1 MKNQINVVVEWQRYR
16 HPAAAAGILCV
27 FVLALWPALATAQTQ
42 ASTILGQVKDENGG
56 VLPGVTVTLRGPA
69 LQVPEMVTVTDVQGD
84 YRISPLPIGTFTLQ
98 FELTGF
104 QSVRLE
110 GITLTSGFT
119 ATLNQT
125 LKIGTMSETITVSG
139 QSPLVDV
146 TQATTATSLQGDSLA
161 LIPSGNNGI
170 VGFLMQVPGVR
181 TNIDVGGS
189 SITDTNLFATNGQS
203 GDQWPMLE
211 GVFAATSVNSASG
224 THYDF
229 NAVEE
234 GRFQTSANQ
243 VDNPMRG
250 VGINL
255 VMKSGGNAYH
265 GMGEFSDTN
274 YHFEGSNISD
284 VLRKQ
289 GVVRIPKLFTR
300 RDEGGQI
307 GGKLIKD
314 KLWFFADW
322 RYRKVVNEIPFAA
335 STSGGVVTRPQHQ
348 FFQIYK
354 ISDQINENNKLI
366 LFWHRYGD
374 SDKRGASQFVP
385 ESSMVENDSWG
396 ETWKAEWQSTR
407 GKWLTTSAQWGHFNQ
422 VNSYHGFD
430 VGVPSTIDIVTQLQ
444 TGDTTQEGSW
454 SWGGE
459 EQGKATATIYKTDLA
474 GNHVLNVGYNLFI
487 ERSFGHQPSRDTFD
501 NEGNYQMRFNNS
513 VPYQIT
519 FYNYPNNPSTRVN
532 YWALYLQDTWTIG
545 HRLTLNP
552 GFRGQRDHGW
562 VPAQCQLPGVNSQV
576 FPPNCQPRRDQPVL
590 VTYSPRMY
598 VAFDVKGD
606 GKSVIKGGY
615 GRFVHLLDPGGIVS
629 QLNSNGNRN
638 MTFVWHDLNSDN
650 KWAPSET
657 NMDPNGPDYASGGS
671 QTQSFIN
678 PNLKAPW
685 SDQFTIGFE
694 RQLMSQ
700 LAARVAFAYDRNF
713 NVLKTFNPLIPNS
726 AYTIPITSPDP
737 GPDGKVGTA
746 DDPGTTL
753 TYYDYGPQ
761 YAGAQFAGIE
771 VANVHPKYN
780 NNYKTVELSMTKRLS
795 SKWQL
800 MGSYS
805 YTKNH
810 NPFPASTTNPNSEIN
825 VADFTSSWIGKMSGS
840 YVFPKGILGGFSYDV
855 RTGVRMARQVL
866 LQGGKQ
872 VTSVAVNAALPGTL
886 NLDNIALLDARVSK
900 RFNLQK
906 STFEVRLD
914 VFNILNASPVQS
926 IVVRASS
933 TFGQAT
939 ASGGGGQNGTG
950 LTPPRLL
957 QLGGTFTF

>member
-1 MKNQINVVVEWQRYR
+1 MANHCGNGNRYR
-16 HPAAAAGILCV
+16 RAAASLCGFLCLV
-27 FVLALWPALATAQTQ
+27 ALVLTPAVARGQVQ
-42 ASTILGQVKDENGG
+42 VSNIQGQVKDENGG
-56 VLPGVTVTLRGPA
+56 ALPGVTVTLTGPA
-69 LQVPEMVTVTDVQGD
+69 LQVPQMVTVTDPQGG
-84 YRISPLPIGTFTLQ
+84 YRIASLPIGAFTLQ
-98 FELTGF
+98 FELSGF
-104 QSVRLE
+104 QTLRME
-110 GITLTSGFT
+110 GISLTSGFT
-119 ATLNQT
+119 ATLNEV
-125 LKIGTMSETITVSG
+125 LKIGTMTETITVSG
-139 QSPLVDV
+139 ESPLVDV

-170 VGFLMQVPGVR
+170 VGFLQQVPGVR

-284 VLRKQ
+284 VLRAQ

-300 RDEGGQI
+300 RDEGGQL
-307 GGKLIKD
+307 GGKIVQD
-314 KLWFFADW
+314 KLWFFADM
-322 RYRKVVNEIPFAA
+322 RYRKVDNEIPFAA
-335 STSGGVVTRPQHQ
+335 STTGAVVTRPQHQ

-354 ISDQINENNKLI
+354 LSDQLDQNDKII

-385 ESSMVENDSWG
+385 DTSMVENDSWG
-396 ETWKAEWQSTR
+396 ETWKAEWQTTR
-407 GKWLTTSAQWGHFNQ
+407 GKWLTFSAQWGHFNQ

-444 TGDTTQEGSW
+444 TGDTTQEGQW

-459 EQGKATATIYKTDLA
+459 EQGKAAATIYKANLA
-474 GNHVLNVGYNLFI
+474 GNHVINVGFNDFI
-487 ERSFGHQPSRDTFD
+487 ERNFSHQPSRDIFD
-501 NEGNYQMRFNNS
+501 NEGNYQLRFNNT

-519 FYNYPNNPSTRVN
+519 LYNYPNNPSTRVN
-532 YWALYLQDTWTIG
+532 YWALYVQDTWNIG

-552 GFRGQRDHGW
+552 GFRGQRDHGF
-562 VPAQCQLPGVNSQV
+562 VPAQCQLPGVNQQA
-576 FPPNCQPRRDQPVL
+576 FPVNCLPRRDQPSL

-598 VAFDVKGD
+598 AAFDVNGD

-629 QLNSNGNRN
+629 QLNSNGSRN
-638 MTFVWHDLNSDN
+638 MTFVWHDLNGDN
-650 KWAPSET
+650 KYEPGEV
-657 NMDPNGPDYASGGS
+657 NLDPNGPDYASGGS
-671 QTQSFIN
+671 QTLSFIN

-685 SDQFTIGFE
+685 SDEFSIGFE
-694 RQLMSQ
+694 RQLMRQ
-700 LAARVAFAYDRNF
+700 LAARFEFTYDRNF
-713 NVLKTFNPLIPNS
+713 NVQKTFNPLIPWS
-726 AYTIPITSPDP
+726 AYTIPVTSPDP

-761 YAGAQFAGIE
+761 YAGAAFAGVE
-771 VANVHPKYN
+771 VENVDPKYN
-780 NNYKTVELSMTKRLS
+780 NNYKTVEFSMTKRLS
-795 SKWQL
+795 NKWQL
-800 MGSYS
+800 LGSYS
-805 YTKNH
+805 YTKDH
-810 NPFPASTTNPNSEIN
+810 NPFPGTGNPNTEIN
-825 VADFTSSWIGKMSGS
+825 VADYTSQWIGKLSGS
-840 YVFPKGILGGFSYDV
+840 YVFPKGIMSGVSYDI
-855 RTGVRMARQVL
+855 RSGARMARQVL

-872 VTSVAVNAALPGTL
+872 VTSVAVNAALPGTCRTFPRS
-886 NLDNIALLDARVSK
+886 IYECPSGSTSGWDAP
-900 RFNLQK
+900 
-906 STFEVRLD
+906 STC
-914 VFNILNASPVQS
+914 AS
-926 IVVRASS
+926 
-933 TFGQAT
+933 T
-939 ASGGGGQNGTG
+939 ASM
-950 LTPPRLL
+950 P
-957 QLGGTFTF
+957 

>member
-1 MKNQINVVVEWQRYR
+1 MKT
-16 HPAAAAGILCV
+16 AAVRNLCIIA
-27 FVLALWPALATAQTQ
+27 LALYPALAIAQTQ
-42 ASTILGQVKDENGG
+42 VATIQGQVKDENGG
-56 VLPGVTVTLRGPA
+56 VMPGVTVTVKGPA
-69 LQVPEMVTVTDVQGD
+69 LQVPEIAVVSDSQGD
-84 YRISPLPIGTFTLQ
+84 YHISPLPIGTFTLQ
-98 FELTGF
+98 FELSGF
-104 QSVRLE
+104 QSVRME

-119 ATLNQT
+119 ATLNQVMR
-125 LKIGTMSETITVSG
+125 LGTMSETITVSG

-146 TQATTATSLQGDSLA
+146 TQATTATSLQGESLA

-170 VGFLMQVPGVR
+170 VGFLAQVPGVR

-203 GDQWPMLE
+203 GEQWPMLE

-265 GMGEFSDTN
+265 GMGEFTDTN
-274 YHFEGSNISD
+274 YHFEGSNISPE
-284 VLRKQ
+284 LRQQ
-289 GVVRIPKLFTR
+289 GVVRIPKLYTR

-307 GGKLIKD
+307 GGKIVKD

-322 RYRKVVNEIPFAA
+322 RYRKVDNEIPFAV
-335 STSGGVVTRPQHQ
+335 STTGDVVTRPQHQ
-348 FFQIYK
+348 FFQVYK
-354 ISDQINENNKLI
+354 VSEQLNDNNKII

-385 ESSMVENDSWG
+385 DTSMVENDSWG
-396 ETWKAEWQSTR
+396 ETWKAEWQTTR
-407 GKWLTTSAQWGHFNQ
+407 GKWLTFSAQWGHFNQ
-422 VNSYHGFD
+422 VNSYHGFAI
-430 VGVPSTIDIVTQLQ
+430 GSPATIDIVTQQ
-444 TGDTTQEGSW
+444 VTGDTTQEGQW

-459 EQGKATATIYKTDLA
+459 EQGKATATMYKTGLA
-474 GNHVLNVGYNLFI
+474 GNHVFNIGYNAFI
-487 ERSFGHQPSRDTFD
+487 EKNYSRQPSRDTFD
-501 NEGNYQMRFNNS
+501 NEGNYQMRFNNT
-513 VPYQIT
+513 VPFQVT
-519 FYNYPNNPSTRVN
+519 LYNYPNNPSTRVN
-532 YWALYLQDTWTIG
+532 YWAIYMQDTWNIG

-562 VPAQCQLPGVNSQV
+562 VPGQCQLPGVNAQA
-576 FPPNCQPRRDQPVL
+576 FPPNCLSRRDQPTL

-598 VAFDVKGD
+598 VAFDLKGD

-638 MTFVWHDLNSDN
+638 MTFVWHDLNNDRL
-650 KWAPSET
+650 WEPGET
-657 NMDPNGPDYASGGS
+657 NMDPNGGDYASGGS

-685 SDQFTIGFE
+685 SDQFSIGFE
-694 RQLMSQ
+694 RQLMPQ
-700 LAARVAFAYDRNF
+700 LAGRVAFSYDRNF
-713 NVLKTFNPLIPNS
+713 NALKTFNPLIPNS
-726 AYTIPITSPDP
+726 AYTIPIISVDP
-737 GPDGKVGTA
+737 GPDGLTGTA

-753 TYYDYGPQ
+753 TYYDYGPE
-761 YAGAQFAGIE
+761 YRGAQFAGIE
-771 VANVHPKYN
+771 VANVDPRYN
-780 NNYKTVELSMTKRLS
+780 SNYKTLELSMTKRLS
-795 SKWQL
+795 RKWQL

-805 YTKNH
+805 ITKNH
-810 NPFPASTTNPNSEIN
+810 NPFPGSVSNPNNEIN
-825 VADFTSSWIGKMSGS
+825 VSDFTSSWIAKTSGS
-840 YVFPKGILGGFSYDV
+840 YVFPKGILGGFSYDL
-855 RTGVRMARQVL
+855 RSGARMARQVL

-872 VTSVAVNAALPGTL
+872 VTSQVVNADLPGTL
-886 NLDNIALLDARVSK
+886 NLDNIPLLDARATK
-900 RFNLQK
+900 RFSLPNAQ
-906 STFEVRLD
+906 TFEVRLD
-914 VFNILNASPVQS
+914 IFNILNASPVQS
-926 IVVRASS
+926 IVVRSGT

-939 ASGGGGQNGTG
+939 ASAGGGQNGTG

-957 QLGGTFTF
+957 QFGCTYSF